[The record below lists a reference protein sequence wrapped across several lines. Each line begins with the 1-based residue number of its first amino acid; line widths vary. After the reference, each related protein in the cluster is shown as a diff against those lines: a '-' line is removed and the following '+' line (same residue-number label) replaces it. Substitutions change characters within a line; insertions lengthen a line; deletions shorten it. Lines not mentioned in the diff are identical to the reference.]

1 VDPSCLDGFSP
12 TRAIP
17 ILVGDSDDLSTHA
30 LAAAHDQEKPSWPAV
45 TLSDINGIKFTGG
58 SSGRPKAVMQSFR
71 VVNTVIINIMTTF
84 EFKSDECNLVAAPMA
99 HGASMF
105 MLPTLARGAKNI
117 VSGTTKPE
125 ILADWIERFGVT
137 CFWLPP
143 TLLYS
148 LLEVSGIET
157 RDFSKLRHII
167 YGGASASPE
176 KLRKAQRI
184 FGPVVESTY
193 GQTEAAII
201 TALRGREMMDESLLT
216 SVGQPMALTQVRI
229 QDQDGNPLPAG
240 EMGEIAVSGDVL
252 MTGYLGMPEETSDAL
267 VGGWVRTGDV
277 GYLDVG
283 GNLFIKDRIRDV
295 VISGG
300 LNIYP
305 SDIEAVL
312 SRHEAVLD
320 AVVFG
325 VEDEKWGERLEAA
338 VQLKPAAKTTP
349 EDLVAF
355 VRSFIGSVKAPKRV
369 HLVAELPRSPVGKVL
384 RREARAQFGNA

>member
-1 VDPSCLDGFSP
+1 
-12 TRAIP
+12 
-17 ILVGDSDDLSTHA
+17 
-30 LAAAHDQEKPSWPAV
+30 
-45 TLSDINGIKFTGG
+45 
-58 SSGRPKAVMQSFR
+58 
-71 VVNTVIINIMTTF
+71 
-84 EFKSDECNLVAAPMA
+84 
-99 HGASMF
+99 
-105 MLPTLARGAKNI
+105 
-117 VSGTTKPE
+117 
-125 ILADWIERFGVT
+125 
-137 CFWLPP
+137 
-143 TLLYS
+143 
-148 LLEVSGIET
+148 
-157 RDFSKLRHII
+157 
-167 YGGASASPE
+167 
-176 KLRKAQRI
+176 
-184 FGPVVESTY
+184 
-193 GQTEAAII
+193 
-201 TALRGREMMDESLLT
+201 
-216 SVGQPMALTQVRI
+216 
-229 QDQDGNPLPAG
+229 
-240 EMGEIAVSGDVL
+240 
-252 MTGYLGMPEETSDAL
+252 
-267 VGGWVRTGDV
+267 VRTGDV

-283 GNLFIKDRIRDV
+283 GNHFIKDRIRDV